1 MATSRKR
8 NAKAA
13 EDAPELVV
21 TNPAMANLINVLIV
35 SVLVLVV
42 SVSATTSSPFV
53 FPSDF
58 LASYVSMYAGGL
70 LRGDQWRSFI
80 GAKGGHGPPWPMKIP
95 TA

>member
-1 MATSRKR
+1 MKRSAT
-8 NAKAA
+8 AA

-35 SVLVLVV
+35 RVLVLMV

-58 LASYVSMYAGGL
+58 LASYVSTYAGGL
-70 LRGDQWRSFI
+70 LRGDQ
-80 GAKGGHGPPWPMKIP
+80 
-95 TA
+95 